1 MRGHVALVA
10 CALSAGCTTF
20 ATVRSARVDPGL
32 SAAVHA
38 SASTNPG
45 DEAGWLWAYDCA
57 ERCGEPVFG
66 ADLGVTYGWSG
77 PERRLPFALGVGSS
91 GVYPYAEGYLQ
102 LARGRRP
109 FGLGA
114 RVGLPLDG
122 WFQHQAYARLDVPL
136 APRARLLLNPAL
148 FLHDGASPNGWN
160 RGTFVA
166 FVQGAGVL
174 LEGERVS
181 LTPAVALVLGSA
193 RRDRSGTR
201 TGPEATAFATASLGI
216 TFHRRRAR

>member
-1 MRGHVALVA
+1 MRGHVALFA
-10 CALSAGCTTF
+10 CLLGAGCTTF
-20 ATVRSARVDPGL
+20 STVRSARVERGL

-45 DEAGWLWAYDCA
+45 NEAGWFWAYDCA
-57 ERCGEPVFG
+57 EQCGEPVVG
-66 ADLGVTYGWSG
+66 ADLGVTYGWPG
-77 PERRLPFALGVGSS
+77 REGRTPLALGAGMS
-91 GVYPYAEGYLQ
+91 GVYPYVEGYAQ
-102 LARGRRP
+102 LGEGARP

-114 RVGLPLDG
+114 RIGVPLTG
-122 WFQHQAYARLDVPL
+122 WTQHQAYARLDLPL
-136 APRARLLLNPAL
+136 AARTRLLLNPAL
-148 FLHDGASPNGWN
+148 LVHHGASPNGRS

-193 RRDRSGTR
+193 RRDRWGERS
-201 TGPEATAFATASLGI
+201 GPEATAFATASLGL